1 MPVSALAHQIG
12 VGLCP
17 MRMASRRPYACAA
30 ASLRER
36 MSQGGASAGSLFGN
50 VPRPAG
56 GSASGGNAGE
66 VASHG
71 LAQVSSFFSSVSDN
85 AAQALH
91 RVSENQHMQTLQGAA
106 SKLAADAS
114 SSVRATPLG
123 TVGAFAAQQAEQ
135 TKNLITGESKEPEG
149 LQDYVEE
156 AMTLSYKKRLVGFA
170 ITLATGIFFT
180 SLSTLLLP
188 LIVLKPHKF
197 AVAYSLGNLLMMLST
212 VFLVGPKKQ
221 CQSMWTGHRAAVFR
235 VCLFICL
242 SVYPPESGR
251 ACVAARDRESLHRCT
266 QEMCA
271 CMSWNSN
278 DGIECAQASG
288 AYFGSM
294 IGTIYAAMVLRIYLL
309 VSDGACVQC
318 WRTCRRVFVRMC
330 ACSCL
335 CASVISLTCNVSR

>member
-1 MPVSALAHQIG
+1 MI
-12 VGLCP
+12 
-17 MRMASRRPYACAA
+17 R
-30 ASLRER
+30 
-36 MSQGGASAGSLFGN
+36 
-50 VPRPAG
+50 
-56 GSASGGNAGE
+56 
-66 VASHG
+66 
-71 LAQVSSFFSSVSDN
+71 
-85 AAQALH
+85 
-91 RVSENQHMQTLQGAA
+91 
-106 SKLAADAS
+106 
-114 SSVRATPLG
+114 
-123 TVGAFAAQQAEQ
+123 
-135 TKNLITGESKEPEG
+135 
-149 LQDYVEE
+149 
-156 AMTLSYKKRLVGFA
+156 
-170 ITLATGIFFT
+170 
-180 SLSTLLLP
+180 
-188 LIVLKPHKF
+188 LKPHKF

-309 VSDGACVQC
+309 VSDGARVQC
-318 WRTCRRVFVRMC
+318 
-330 ACSCL
+330 
-335 CASVISLTCNVSR
+335 